1 MTCDTLG
8 LDRRLV
14 HGLTMPGFGTT
25 ERTLTNALDL
35 MEHLGVSSETI
46 DISALALQ
54 TFQEMG
60 HAPFGIDCHGM
71 DSRIVPGRPGTRAG
85 GSPPRPDI

>member
-1 MTCDTLG
+1 MTCDMLG

-25 ERTLTNALDL
+25 QRTLTNALDL

-46 DISALALQ
+46 DISALALE

-60 HAPFGIDCHGM
+60 HAPFGIDCHEPGC
-71 DSRIVPGRPGTRAG
+71 RILPRRAVPRAQRK
-85 GSPPRPDI
+85 PAMT